1 MRMAHSIENVKDI
14 NDSKD
19 LWKFVV
25 RIRHLWS
32 VTNMSNK
39 EHLKIVIMNA
49 KVRCYCI
56 SSQCLYICCF
66 KYK

>member
-19 LWKFVV
+19 LWKFAV

-39 EHLKIVIMNA
+39 EHLKIVIMDA

-56 SSQCLYICCF
+56 SNQ
-66 KYK
+66 